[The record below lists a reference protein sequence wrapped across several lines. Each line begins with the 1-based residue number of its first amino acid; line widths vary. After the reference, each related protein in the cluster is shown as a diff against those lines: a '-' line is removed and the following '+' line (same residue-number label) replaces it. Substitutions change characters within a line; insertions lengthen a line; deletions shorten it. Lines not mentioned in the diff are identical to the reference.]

1 MFKLALM
8 ILVYPVGIT
17 ALYSYEL
24 WKNREAIQDSENS
37 DNNPNIQCIVFLWRD
52 YRPDF
57 WWFEIYECFRRLNF
71 TGVLLF
77 FSPGSPGQLCFS
89 LILALTGSLVYAYS
103 QPFMKVEDNTL
114 AQTSSVSFFLTLLA
128 AIMVQ
133 LKSSLN
139 DIANS
144 YAFGILLIAVNI
156 LIFIMFAVGLLYKP
170 LFCVIKKL
178 NAKHYHDAPLKEM
191 GPEVAYSVGLFV
203 EHFKKLAESDM
214 NEAGWTELDVKDWSG
229 KKKTKEWRE
238 ETGAKVEWRCA
249 KGGGPI
255 DQARRDLVYTE
266 HTRREQGGDVLV
278 CSRSSKELSDSTNE
292 PSLEA
297 GRMRADL
304 KVGGY
309 RLRGV
314 EWGKTEV
321 VCLVGMDLGGSFA
334 IGYLHR
340 RMAQSYLK
348 GVVDMHRK
356 FAEKIARGGAVSEP
370 PPPLPIL
377 SKALAA
383 AAKKGGAK
391 GKRLTTNPMFAG
403 LRNTDSSADD
413 SVNIE
418 LGRMIKK
425 SASKGDEGDEND
437 IVVL

>member
-1 MFKLALM
+1 
-8 ILVYPVGIT
+8 
-17 ALYSYEL
+17 
-24 WKNREAIQDSENS
+24 
-37 DNNPNIQCIVFLWRD
+37 
-52 YRPDF
+52 
-57 WWFEIYECFRRLNF
+57 
-71 TGVLLF
+71 
-77 FSPGSPGQLCFS
+77 
-89 LILALTGSLVYAYS
+89 
-103 QPFMKVEDNTL
+103 
-114 AQTSSVSFFLTLLA
+114 
-128 AIMVQ
+128 
-133 LKSSLN
+133 
-139 DIANS
+139 
-144 YAFGILLIAVNI
+144 
-156 LIFIMFAVGLLYKP
+156 
-170 LFCVIKKL
+170 
-178 NAKHYHDAPLKEM
+178 M

-229 KKKTKEWRE
+229 KKKAKEWLE
-238 ETGAKVEWRCA
+238 ETGAKVEWKCA

-255 DQARRDLVYTE
+255 DQARVKYVIEADVETILSEISCIKNRHGMTVGSFMYVIEKGDDWRQLYRAIKLPWPLRQRDLVYTE
-266 HTRREQGGDVLV
+266 HTRREQGGDILV
-278 CSRSSKELSDSTNE
+278 CSRSSKELSDSNNE
-292 PSLEA
+292 LSLKA

-321 VCLVGMDLGGSFA
+321 VCLVDMDLGGSFA

-356 FAEKIARGGAVSEP
+356 FAEKIAREGAVSEP

-383 AAKKGGAK
+383 AAKKGGVK
-391 GKRLTTNPMFAG
+391 GKRLTMNPMFAG